1 MGQRKFILCL
11 GAEAAACLA
20 AVALLGLRPDQGN
33 WLAVLLSFPYTQLG
47 QGLRWLSLSGALGNG
62 VAIALYALIS
72 LLPLAGL
79 GLLWRTDKKLRPG
92 DALLAVLS
100 ALLFWVLY
108 LMVNPGLMAT
118 WLNPAAQGALGKA
131 LLGGACDSVLAGW
144 LVLRALGLFLE
155 ADRAK
160 LQRCLSWMLALLAVL
175 FVAAAFADGFGDFLK
190 GVERLR
196 AGNQGNESLLEAS
209 YGFLALRWVVYG
221 LPYVLDVLVVL
232 KARQLLGQLRRDRYS
247 QASVAAATGLARLC
261 VWSLSIAL
269 VSNLALQ
276 LLQLL
281 CARWL
286 FSLDTLM
293 QFPLLSLVFVL
304 GVLLLAQYIRENKQL
319 KDDNDLFV

>member
-1 MGQRKFILCL
+1 
-11 GAEAAACLA
+11 
-20 AVALLGLRPDQGN
+20 
-33 WLAVLLSFPYTQLG
+33 
-47 QGLRWLSLSGALGNG
+47 
-62 VAIALYALIS
+62 
-72 LLPLAGL
+72 
-79 GLLWRTDKKLRPG
+79 
-92 DALLAVLS
+92 
-100 ALLFWVLY
+100 
-108 LMVNPGLMAT
+108 MAT
-118 WLNPAAQGALGKA
+118 WLNPAAQGALGKGTV
-131 LLGGACDSVLAGW
+131 GGACDSVLAGW

-196 AGNQGNESLLEAS
+196 AGNQGNESLLEVS
-209 YGFLALRWVVYG
+209 YGFLALRWVVYR

-232 KARQLLGQLRRDRYS
+232 KARQLLHQLQKTAMPRRRWRRRPGWPGC
-247 QASVAAATGLARLC
+247 ASGP
-261 VWSLSIAL
+261 LSIAL

-286 FSLDTLM
+286 FSLDTLV